1 MAQVLEINGVDFSGY
16 VSKIAY
22 EPTVILS
29 EDSGRNARGDN
40 AVDIVNRKDKITCHF
55 LPMDQSTATA
65 LLNAV
70 YNYVFEVKFLHPRT
84 STIRTMHAYVGQT
97 QITLLN
103 VYVSQN
109 AYEETSLSFIEM

>member
-1 MAQVLEINGVDFSGY
+1 MAQVLEINGVDFSKY
-16 VSKIAY
+16 VIKITY
-22 EPTVILS
+22 EPTVFLS

-55 LPMDQSTATA
+55 LPMNQSTATA
-65 LLNAV
+65 LLDAI
-70 YNYVFEVKFLHPRT
+70 YSYVFEVKFLHPRT
-84 STIRTMHAYVGQT
+84 NAMRTMLANVGQT